1 MKNIL
6 DHVSQIITGQG
17 YDVEEIYCP
26 MNPYGTAEHI
36 ISHDADIAVFTCNE
50 YHLKDIF
57 DYNSKVVI
65 KVESAPINNID
76 KTKIEELK
84 ELGKKNIDKAIE
96 ILSNAKEKHDEL
108 ELYYIDDMDFNAM
121 EDIKKEVIDKI
132 DKPAV

>member
-1 MKNIL
+1 M
-6 DHVSQIITGQG
+6 
-17 YDVEEIYCP
+17 
-26 MNPYGTAEHI
+26 
-36 ISHDADIAVFTCNE
+36 
-50 YHLKDIF
+50 
-57 DYNSKVVI
+57 
-65 KVESAPINNID
+65 APINDID

-108 ELYYIDDMDFNAM
+108 EVYYIDAMDFNAM